1 MRDPEA
7 VLKAFKQRADEAA
20 RRVADLRMAREKA
33 LQDQVDA
40 LRSIE
45 QAFDT
50 VSASQDVQRS
60 VGSYARHALAHA
72 AHMREV
78 VEHIARQEDDARQTL
93 HELYADQK
101 RFEIYLAQRQ
111 RKAAAVARM
120 KDEAELTELASLLH
134 DQERRS
140 AYEH

>member
-7 VLKAFKQRADEAA
+7 VLRAFKQRADEAA

-33 LQDQVDA
+33 IQDQVDA

-45 QAFDT
+45 AAFDSVT
-50 VSASQDVQRS
+50 GNQDAQSSAGR
-60 VGSYARHALAHA
+60 YARHALNHA
-72 AHMREV
+72 AHMRDV
-78 VEHIARQEDDARQTL
+78 VEHIARQEDEARQAL

-120 KDEAELTELASLLH
+120 KDEAALTDLAGLLH
-134 DQERRS
+134 EQERRS
-140 AYEH
+140 KYEH

>member
-45 QAFDT
+45 MAFDAVT
-50 VSASQDVQRS
+50 GSQEVQHSA
-60 VGSYARHALAHA
+60 GTYARHALNHA
-72 AHMREV
+72 AHMRDV
-78 VEHIARQEDDARQTL
+78 VEHIARQEDEARRTL

-120 KDEAELTELASLLH
+120 KEEAELTELASLLH